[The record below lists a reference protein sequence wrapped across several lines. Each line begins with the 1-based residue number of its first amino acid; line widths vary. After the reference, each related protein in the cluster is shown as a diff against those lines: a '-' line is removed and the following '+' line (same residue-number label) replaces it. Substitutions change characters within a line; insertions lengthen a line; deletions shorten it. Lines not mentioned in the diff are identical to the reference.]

1 MKTKFSSLVTVK
13 KNSMQKSELVV
24 QNANATLNSAH
35 VALELS
41 KKSLNDIEEPHS
53 GTIGDLLASRTL
65 LDVTRAGI
73 VHNQAW
79 IKYAQEQLA
88 IAKEQLKFDIIEYE
102 KFKYLELQEMK
113 KILEKQKAL
122 EVKELDEVALMTH
135 MRKKLKKGTQ

>member
-65 LDVTRAGI
+65 LDVTREGI

-88 IAKEQLKFDIIEYE
+88 IAKEQLKFDMIEYE

-113 KILEKQKAL
+113 KILEKQIAL